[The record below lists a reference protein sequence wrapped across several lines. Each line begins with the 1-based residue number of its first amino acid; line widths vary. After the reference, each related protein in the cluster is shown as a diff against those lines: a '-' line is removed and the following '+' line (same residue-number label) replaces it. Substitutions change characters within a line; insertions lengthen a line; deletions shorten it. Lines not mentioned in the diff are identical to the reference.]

1 LRLVRTRNSLNGTW
15 RDECG
20 GGIEGKK
27 LKRREKV
34 LGAGV
39 GEWLEGGKA
48 LNEANQAGK
57 CQAQGLGHAKAWN
70 SAVGLTLLLH

>member
-1 LRLVRTRNSLNGTW
+1 M
-15 RDECG
+15 
-20 GGIEGKK
+20 
-27 LKRREKV
+27 
-34 LGAGV
+34 